1 MQFINSRRV
10 FEILSTEVD
19 ALTAP
24 EEIEDLIIAIS
35 SFDKKQEFLRRL
47 KKKRIDVIEAEI
59 NKVEANKAK
68 LKSIILATLNKEN
81 VNSLAFPGVGKV
93 FKRKISGSWKVEDE
107 EAVISALS
115 SLDKKEIENVLL
127 FKPKLDKRELNKF
140 LDKRLES
147 GKVTLPG
154 VSKTEDGSSVTI
166 SIDDDIQKSYEE
178 DFSVIQ
184 SVVNTADLDTL
195 EV

>member
-10 FEILSTEVD
+10 FEILNTEVD
-19 ALTAP
+19 VLPVA

-35 SFDKKQEFLRRL
+35 SFDKKQEFLKRL
-47 KKKRIDVIEAEI
+47 KKKRVAVIEAEI
-59 NKVEANKAK
+59 DKVEANKNK
-68 LKSIILATLNKEN
+68 LKSIILSTLNKEN

-93 FKRKISGSWKVEDE
+93 FKRKVSGSWKVEDE

-127 FKPKLDKRELNKF
+127 FKPKLDKRELNKL
-140 LDKRLES
+140 LDNRLAV

-154 VSKTEDGSSVTI
+154 VSKTEDGTSVTV

-178 DFSVIQ
+178 DFSIQ
-184 SVVNTADLDTL
+184 AVVNTDDLDAL